1 MAKMD
6 FLGVL
11 SNFDCQSFCT
21 CGSNSTASTMDPS
34 EIDEKCLPPEVREDN
49 IFMTTPRLSWRE
61 ENKEKELCDLHL
73 SETQT
78 FLPEK
83 EGTCQEASEDVE
95 SGLENMRPLPKGSSS
110 PALLEV
116 PEDRK
121 ISKTTQQ
128 TSRTVPVGRKHSTFG
143 ISDYHTELQTGLAAP
158 LPDISRS
165 SASAPGAPQK
175 RCCSPCFSWYLA
187 TTPEEELAHSQLSR
201 LASITLDENNPSH
214 QQAMVEYWDLMLG
227 DQAPFEKRSKRWTDD
242 LGFQSSN
249 PWTDFRGG
257 GLLSLRCLLYLAN
270 NHNAKARVLME
281 EAKFPSR
288 AWYPFSAAGITIC
301 QLLAVHL
308 RLHARPMLGF
318 VKSLPAA
325 HPLAMKRFLSELAKQ
340 DPVEVFASYW
350 LAAVCKLH
358 KEWREL
364 CDRDAQA
371 NLSQSFNRVYEYVGV
386 AVESALATSKTDRL
400 RVLQEVNARS
410 TVTSGHNLL
419 VRAESSVLV
428 GMVRAERFFL
438 CLGYKLKSSRPS
450 LEEVQQERLI
460 SSFSTDSPA
469 PEEVTMAVPELIN
482 SAEVYQLYRGASGE
496 EGDLVTEKCHI
507 WVDFPSLRVAVAEFD
522 KPAQPLNCISLL
534 EISWC
539 HCEDAQEDTPSRLD
553 LYCAV
558 CSKGSLRFPATSEKP
573 RIRVTGQKPLHIFGL
588 ALQKLLKS
596 RDEEGRG
603 RLYFIQRRL
612 FQYLWRS
619 AQLAMSE
626 DRLVEAQA
634 VLAFNLNP
642 KDGIAYVKRKLK
654 KTTED
659 EIGEWLGQVCTEK
672 GGLDPTM
679 LGDYF
684 SRRDTLQIFW
694 NFVRRIEF
702 SQMDIVAALRQLFDT
717 FKPGGEGQVITRI
730 LEYFAESYYQQWAK
744 DPATM
749 QPVCAYANSDTVF
762 QVAVSLIMLNTGLHV
777 AAKKLG
783 KKAASASMSL
793 EEYIANTR
801 RLVSAEEV
809 PDEALRAWF
818 EDISCTEISV
828 EPMPRTPFSK
838 LPVQPNIEGWLVA
851 VLNGT
856 ILRFWAVL
864 VLQRIYL
871 FSDSVGDVDPADVI
885 DLKDIAV
892 VALQDEEAARK
903 RYLDHLAGSRRFCCR
918 RRAKP
923 APWLLAA
930 AERSLEIS
938 QRNSGPPAIL
948 QKSCKSP
955 PRRLVLVAESA
966 DLAEKWVH
974 MISCGP

>member
-1 MAKMD
+1 M
-6 FLGVL
+6 G
-11 SNFDCQSFCT
+11 
-21 CGSNSTASTMDPS
+21 
-34 EIDEKCLPPEVREDN
+34 
-49 IFMTTPRLSWRE
+49 
-61 ENKEKELCDLHL
+61 
-73 SETQT
+73 
-78 FLPEK
+78 
-83 EGTCQEASEDVE
+83 
-95 SGLENMRPLPKGSSS
+95 
-110 PALLEV
+110 
-116 PEDRK
+116 
-121 ISKTTQQ
+121 
-128 TSRTVPVGRKHSTFG
+128 
-143 ISDYHTELQTGLAAP
+143 
-158 LPDISRS
+158 
-165 SASAPGAPQK
+165 
-175 RCCSPCFSWYLA
+175 
-187 TTPEEELAHSQLSR
+187 
-201 LASITLDENNPSH
+201 
-214 QQAMVEYWDLMLG
+214 
-227 DQAPFEKRSKRWTDD
+227 
-242 LGFQSSN
+242 
-249 PWTDFRGG
+249 
-257 GLLSLRCLLYLAN
+257 
-270 NHNAKARVLME
+270 
-281 EAKFPSR
+281 
-288 AWYPFSAAGITIC
+288 
-301 QLLAVHL
+301 
-308 RLHARPMLGF
+308 
-318 VKSLPAA
+318 
-325 HPLAMKRFLSELAKQ
+325 
-340 DPVEVFASYW
+340 
-350 LAAVCKLH
+350 
-358 KEWREL
+358 
-364 CDRDAQA
+364 
-371 NLSQSFNRVYEYVGV
+371 
-386 AVESALATSKTDRL
+386 
-400 RVLQEVNARS
+400 
-410 TVTSGHNLL
+410 
-419 VRAESSVLV
+419 
-428 GMVRAERFFL
+428 
-438 CLGYKLKSSRPS
+438 
-450 LEEVQQERLI
+450 
-460 SSFSTDSPA
+460 PA

-507 WVDFPSLRVAVAEFD
+507 WAAQLFILSHVDFPSLRVAVAEFD

-539 HCEDAQEDTPSRLD
+539 HCEDAQAVSFSWDTGD
-553 LYCAV
+553 LLFRV
-558 CSKGSLRFPATSEKP
+558 LKGYGEYR
-573 RIRVTGQKPLHIFGL
+573 L

-694 NFVRRIEF
+694 NFVRRIDF

-744 DPATM
+744 DPAAM

>member
-1 MAKMD
+1 
-6 FLGVL
+6 
-11 SNFDCQSFCT
+11 
-21 CGSNSTASTMDPS
+21 
-34 EIDEKCLPPEVREDN
+34 
-49 IFMTTPRLSWRE
+49 
-61 ENKEKELCDLHL
+61 
-73 SETQT
+73 
-78 FLPEK
+78 
-83 EGTCQEASEDVE
+83 
-95 SGLENMRPLPKGSSS
+95 
-110 PALLEV
+110 
-116 PEDRK
+116 
-121 ISKTTQQ
+121 
-128 TSRTVPVGRKHSTFG
+128 
-143 ISDYHTELQTGLAAP
+143 
-158 LPDISRS
+158 
-165 SASAPGAPQK
+165 
-175 RCCSPCFSWYLA
+175 
-187 TTPEEELAHSQLSR
+187 
-201 LASITLDENNPSH
+201 
-214 QQAMVEYWDLMLG
+214 
-227 DQAPFEKRSKRWTDD
+227 
-242 LGFQSSN
+242 
-249 PWTDFRGG
+249 
-257 GLLSLRCLLYLAN
+257 
-270 NHNAKARVLME
+270 
-281 EAKFPSR
+281 
-288 AWYPFSAAGITIC
+288 
-301 QLLAVHL
+301 
-308 RLHARPMLGF
+308 
-318 VKSLPAA
+318 
-325 HPLAMKRFLSELAKQ
+325 
-340 DPVEVFASYW
+340 
-350 LAAVCKLH
+350 
-358 KEWREL
+358 
-364 CDRDAQA
+364 
-371 NLSQSFNRVYEYVGV
+371 
-386 AVESALATSKTDRL
+386 
-400 RVLQEVNARS
+400 
-410 TVTSGHNLL
+410 
-419 VRAESSVLV
+419 
-428 GMVRAERFFL
+428 
-438 CLGYKLKSSRPS
+438 
-450 LEEVQQERLI
+450 
-460 SSFSTDSPA
+460 
-469 PEEVTMAVPELIN
+469 
-482 SAEVYQLYRGASGE
+482 
-496 EGDLVTEKCHI
+496 
-507 WVDFPSLRVAVAEFD
+507 
-522 KPAQPLNCISLL
+522 
-534 EISWC
+534 
-539 HCEDAQEDTPSRLD
+539 
-553 LYCAV
+553 
-558 CSKGSLRFPATSEKP
+558 
-573 RIRVTGQKPLHIFGL
+573 
-588 ALQKLLKS
+588 
-596 RDEEGRG
+596 
-603 RLYFIQRRL
+603 
-612 FQYLWRS
+612 
-619 AQLAMSE
+619 MSE

-694 NFVRRIEF
+694 NFVRRIDF

-744 DPATM
+744 DPAAM

-818 EDISCTEISV
+818 EDIRSCTEISV

-966 DLAEKWVH
+966 DLAEKWAYDLLWTVTPHELVKKVLWLMWWSIHDAGLNPILEILERHHLLAFLDWTEWLFIPLNLMGAVSIFLSTFECSTNNNSVMSLLHSITSTRFLCVLQTLALLSFVVQLCASQYLLAWTGAAYLLNH
-974 MISCGP
+974 MCIYHQDMIVLVQKMTTSLAMEHSDGPPTSSLLDVLSPL